1 MKRIFSLSILLASIS
16 ITAYGETNPPPA
28 TAAVAPTATPP
39 AIPVNDFPTLTR
51 VEYVL
56 SCMQEKGGK
65 NYDNL
70 YHCVCAVDKIAAQM
84 SHEEFLQAET
94 FETNKNLA
102 GERGGVFRDPPQAKA
117 LRDKL
122 KTVTDA
128 AIASCFPNGGKQ
140 SVPHQPPTG
149 PKKK

>member
-1 MKRIFSLSILLASIS
+1 MKLNAFIFMTLNAVLLNGFADTGNQPAS
-16 ITAYGETNPPPA
+16 TLPPVQA
-28 TAAVAPTATPP
+28 SANSAQTPVK
-39 AIPVNDFPTLTR
+39 AGNDFPTLTR

-70 YHCVCAVDKIAAQM
+70 YHCVCAVDKIAENM
-84 SHEEFLQAET
+84 SHEEFMQAET

-102 GERGGVFRDPPQAKA
+102 GERGGVFRDPPQSKA

-122 KTVTDA
+122 KTVSDE
-128 AIASCFPNGGKQ
+128 AIAACFPNGGKL
-140 SVPHQPPTG
+140 SS
-149 PKKK
+149 PKNK